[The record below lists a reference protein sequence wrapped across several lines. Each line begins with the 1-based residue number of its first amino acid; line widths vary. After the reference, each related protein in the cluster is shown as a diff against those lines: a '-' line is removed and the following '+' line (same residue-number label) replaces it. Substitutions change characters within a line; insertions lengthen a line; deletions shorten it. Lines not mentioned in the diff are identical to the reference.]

1 MENGENVYHTSIQP
15 TEPDTTSDENAG
27 RMIRQSEWKI
37 SNYYG

>member
-15 TEPDTTSDENAG
+15 KEPDTSDENAV

-37 SNYYG
+37 PNYYG